1 VASKPIAPRRFRWR
15 TGECLATYGTSAKIW
30 AAHSSTD
37 AFEAAFNAIIDDA
50 TITNDDRADRV
61 EKFLLSEAVT
71 AGVLDELPTHK
82 EVTNPNK
89 WDKHLA
95 PWFNAQCAGTRR
107 QLRRAQRQFGKSSQQ
122 AHLAM
127 DQFVQAC
134 KKGRA
139 QL

>member
-1 VASKPIAPRRFRWR
+1 VASKPIVPRRFRWR
-15 TGECLATYGTSAKIW
+15 TGECLATYGNSAKIW
-30 AAHSSTD
+30 AAHSSTE
-37 AFEAAFNAIIDDA
+37 AFEASFQTIIDDA
-50 TITNDDRADRV
+50 SLSNDDRADRV
-61 EKFLLSEAVT
+61 EQFLLAEAVT
-71 AGVLDELPTHK
+71 AGVLDELSTRK

-127 DQFVQAC
+127 D
-134 KKGRA
+134 
-139 QL
+139 

>member
-107 QLRRAQRQFGKSSQQ
+107 QLRSAQRLFGKSSQQ
-122 AHLAM
+122 AHHAM

-134 KKGRA
+134 KKSRA